1 MILCRGS
8 HNIAPYNNSTC
19 LPEWETLLHT
29 CLIGFFKLP
38 IVFLNKRNLFG
49 VLSLL
54 RFQHKHL
61 QTLPCVFSVPLQAP
75 LAGSSGASQHLHS
88 DAREAQQCTSVRNQT
103 ASSSFCGTGHD
114 TAINPPGSPGGC
126 VFSLG
131 TAWFG
136 ADVAVLSW
144 ALVGSVLK
152 AEVLPLAGAERD
164 LYA

>member
-1 MILCRGS
+1 MEYFPFYVFNISICRRCRVCSLCPCRPLWQA
-8 HNIAPYNNSTC
+8 APGPPNTFTAM
-19 LPEWETLLHT
+19 L
-29 CLIGFFKLP
+29 G
-38 IVFLNKRNLFG
+38 KRSN
-49 VLSLL
+49 
-54 RFQHKHL
+54 
-61 QTLPCVFSVPLQAP
+61 AP
-75 LAGSSGASQHLHS
+75 VSK
-88 DAREAQQCTSVRNQT
+88 T
-103 ASSSFCGTGHD
+103 SFCGTGHD

-131 TAWFG
+131 TTWFG